1 MRVYVGLG
9 SNQGDS
15 VGLLR
20 RALTDLGRL
29 PHSTVVVASSLYRSK
44 PMGPV
49 AQPDFVNAVV
59 ALETTLAPRDLLRA
73 LQGIETAH
81 GRVRTDLR
89 WGPRTL
95 DLDILVYGE
104 MVMRSDDLVIPHPG
118 IADRRFVLI
127 PLLEIAPDLAIPG
140 VGAVRV
146 LAARCARAELEALPT
161 SLTPL

>member
-1 MRVYVGLG
+1 MRVYVGFG

-15 VGLLR
+15 IDLLR
-20 RALTDLGRL
+20 RALTDLSRL
-29 PHSTVVVASSLYRSK
+29 PHSAVTAVSSLYRSK

-59 ALETTLAPRDLLRA
+59 ALETTLAPLELLRA
-73 LQGIETAH
+73 LQDIEAAH

-95 DLDILVYGE
+95 DLDILVYDDV
-104 MVMRSDDLVIPHPG
+104 VMQSDELVVPHPG
-118 IADRRFVLI
+118 IADRSFVLI

-140 VGAVRV
+140 IGAVRA
-146 LAARCARAELEALPT
+146 LAARCARADLEVLPT